1 MNNLGCRAYPKEENL
16 EHQDESMDIIIDLE
30 LIYDL
35 IGSDELRITKIVM
48 NSIKVNL
55 QDP

>member
-1 MNNLGCRAYPKEENL
+1 MNNLGSRAYPKEENL